1 MAGSVA
7 AAVHNLVFTHT
18 TVSFGCHTYIVWLHF
33 SGIILNYC
41 A

>member
-18 TVSFGCHTYIVWLHF
+18 TVSFGCHACIVWLHF
-33 SGIILNYC
+33 SGLLRNYC